1 MEEPPASE
9 PYVPAVDPAV
19 VEETHAELQALRGRH
34 GQLTM
39 PAFSAYPRLVQLC
52 GEGDL
57 LEGYVAFR
65 RELARYANGPK
76 YEAAAALSIS
86 SPADTVLER
95 FTLTAQ
101 NFDYQDQR
109 TIRRWSDR
117 GLRSIAEDLVSIAVA
132 RGRLGRELL
141 TLTLSNGGND
151 QLHLR
156 IDQMDFAQLGSDPP
170 KVTVWIWTD
179 EENAEEAEL
188 DLRDYASRSAE
199 DGIYR
204 NVIHVVALP
213 ALEPLLADAERRA
226 LTEKLLTVA
235 IQGRSA
241 PARTVTWRNEAVFP
255 DEVQVELMVHRTM
268 VTIGLEKK
276 AQRESRN

>member
-1 MEEPPASE
+1 MEKPPASE

-57 LEGYVAFR
+57 LEAYVAFR
-65 RELARYANGPK
+65 RELARYVNGTK
-76 YEAAAALSIS
+76 YEAAAALSLS
-86 SPADTVLER
+86 SPANTVLER
-95 FTLTAQ
+95 LTLAAEH
-101 NFDYQDQR
+101 FDYQDQR

-117 GLRSIAEDLVSIAVA
+117 GLRSIAEDLVAIANA

-141 TLTLSNGGND
+141 TLTLSNGDEN

-156 IDQMDFAQLGSDPP
+156 IEQMDFAQLGSDPP
-170 KVTVWIWTD
+170 KVTVWIWQD

-199 DGIYR
+199 DGTYR
-204 NVIHVVALP
+204 NAIHVVALP
-213 ALEPLLADAERRA
+213 ALEPLLADVERRA
-226 LTEKLLTVA
+226 LTERLLTVA

-241 PARTVTWRNEAVFP
+241 PARTVAWRNEAVLP
-255 DEVQVELMVHRTM
+255 DEIQVELMVHRTM
-268 VTIGLEKK
+268 VTIGLEQKP
-276 AQRESRN
+276 NN